1 MKDGDFI
8 LTERYGG
15 RPASVTAP
23 VQEGCD
29 SPPLVLLQRC
39 NPEVPGAEAPVGRGR
54 SLVSGRPA
62 AAGARERVPV
72 LAAHE
77 PQEPRLQGLPA
88 QGTSHHISTTSPP
101 ERVDLPSCSSLS
113 GKKSLLF

>member
-1 MKDGDFI
+1 MKDGNFI
-8 LTERYGG
+8 LTERYDG

-23 VQEGCD
+23 VKDGHD
-29 SPPLVLLQRC
+29 FPPLVLLQHC
-39 NPEVPGAEAPVGRGR
+39 NPEVPGAETLVVCSG

-77 PQEPRLQGLPA
+77 PQEQRLKGLPA
-88 QGTSHHISTTSPP
+88 QGTSHITSPSTS
-101 ERVDLPSCSSLS
+101 EREKYRRLVI
-113 GKKSLLF
+113 LFLGG